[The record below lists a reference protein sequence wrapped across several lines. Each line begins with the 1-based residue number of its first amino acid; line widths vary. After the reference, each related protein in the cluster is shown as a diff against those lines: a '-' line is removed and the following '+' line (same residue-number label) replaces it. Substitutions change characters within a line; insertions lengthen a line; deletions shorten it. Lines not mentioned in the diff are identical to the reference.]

1 MAELLVELFCEEIP
15 ARMQARGAEELKR
28 LMVGGLASAG
38 LDCTTIEAHATP
50 RRLAVLADG
59 LPLTQP
65 DRVEER
71 KGPRVDA
78 PAAAIE
84 GFTRSVGLSLDQC
97 ERRATPKG
105 DVWFATLRHAGRPT
119 DQVLVETV
127 GKAINALTWPKSMR
141 WGTSSFRWVRP
152 LHHILVLFDGQPLM
166 GEYEPDPH
174 RRFIFSAMVHG
185 HRFLAP
191 DAFPVTSVAEYRE
204 RLHGAYV
211 VLDRDERK
219 ARILERAR
227 ALAASEGLRLRED
240 PGLVD
245 EVCGLV
251 EWPVVLM
258 GRIDDAFMS
267 VPPEVLTTAMR
278 THQRYFSVE
287 GGDGSLA
294 PRFIVVAN
302 TETVD
307 GGKAVIGGNER
318 VLRARLS
325 DAKFFWDQDRRTR
338 LDDRLPALGDI
349 VFHARLGSMADKA
362 ARLEALAGAIAGH
375 IAGAAADDSRR
386 AGRLCKA
393 DLLTEM
399 VGEFPELQG
408 VMGRYYALAQGDD
421 GTVAQAIGEHYA
433 PLGPSDACPT
443 APVSVAAALA
453 DKIDT
458 LVGFFSI
465 GEKPTGSRDPYALR
479 RAALGVIRLIV
490 ENGVR
495 LPLADVFAWAG
506 AAYDASLDGGNGA
519 DDDDAL
525 PVATTV
531 GDGAASVG
539 AELLAF
545 VADRLKVALR
555 EKGVRHDLIDA
566 VFAVGNEDDLVRLL
580 ARVEALGA
588 FLGTD
593 DGANLLVAYRRAAN
607 IVRIEE
613 KRDGVAYDAPVD
625 TGRFV
630 LDEERTL
637 DLALDR
643 ARETASRRL
652 AGEDF
657 AGAMAA
663 LAALRPPVDA
673 FFDGVTVNAEDPDLR
688 ANRLALLSAITVVLN
703 RAADFARIEG

>member
-1 MAELLVELFCEEIP
+1 MAELLVELFSEEIP

-28 LMVGGLASAG
+28 LVAEGLASAG

-50 RRLAVLADG
+50 RRLAVMADG

-105 DVWFATLRHAGRPT
+105 EAWFATLRHAGRPA
-119 DQVLVETV
+119 DQVLIEIV
-127 GKAINALTWPKSMR
+127 GKAIGSLTWPKSMR
-141 WGTSSFRWVRP
+141 WGESPFRWVRP
-152 LHHILVLFDGQPLM
+152 LHHILVLFDGQPLI
-166 GEYEPDPH
+166 GEYEPDPQ
-174 RRFIFSAMVHG
+174 RRFTFSAMVHG

-211 VLDRDERK
+211 VLDRGERK

-227 ALAASEGLRLRED
+227 ALAASEGLRLRDD

-278 THQRYFSVE
+278 THQRYFSIE
-287 GGDGSLA
+287 GDDGSLA

-325 DAKFFWDQDRRTR
+325 DAKFFWDQDRKTR
-338 LDDRLPALGDI
+338 LDDRLPALRDI

-362 ARLEALAGAIAGH
+362 TRLEVLAGAIAGH
-375 IAGAAADDSRR
+375 IAGAAADHSSR
-386 AGRLCKA
+386 AARLCKA

-421 GTVAQAIGEHYA
+421 GAVAQAIGEHYA
-433 PLGPSDACPT
+433 PLGPGDACPT
-443 APVSVAAALA
+443 APASVAVALA

-479 RAALGVIRLIV
+479 RAALGIIRLIV

-495 LPLADVFAWAG
+495 LPLADVFARAG
-506 AAYDASLDGGNGA
+506 DAYGDALDGGNGA
-519 DDDDAL
+519 EDDAT
-525 PVATTV
+525 PIAATV
-531 GDGAASVG
+531 GDGAASVS

-580 ARVEALGA
+580 ARVAALEG

-613 KRDGVAYDAPVD
+613 KRDGVAHDAPVD
-625 TGRFV
+625 PGRFV

-637 DLALDR
+637 DFALDR
-643 ARETASRRL
+643 AREAASRRL
-652 AGEDF
+652 GDEDF

-663 LAALRPPVDA
+663 LAALRPPIDA
-673 FFDGVTVNAEDPDLR
+673 FFDEVTVNADDPDLR
-688 ANRLALLSAITVVLN
+688 ANRLALLAAITATLN
-703 RAADFARIEG
+703 RVADFARIEG